1 MAYKVTIS
9 KEITEYWLKGEL
21 LDYINNNIERNN
33 GETITDII
41 PISDNDYK
49 SGKAE
54 KDEKGGV
61 TLVFEDSDNEEH
73 TITIPS
79 TNANFT
85 LLLQCCSNNRNPL
98 IFVKLLGE
106 TLYEDGTRIDFE
118 NDSYICCTEN

>member
-21 LDYINNNIERNN
+21 LDYINNDIERNN

-49 SGKAE
+49 SGKAG

-61 TLVFEDSDNEEH
+61 TLVFEDSEGEEH
-73 TITIPS
+73 AISIPN
-79 TNANFT
+79 TKANFN
-85 LLLQCCSNNRNPL
+85 LLLLCFNSNENL
-98 IFVKLLGE
+98 LDFVRLSGE
-106 TLYEDGTRIDFE
+106 TLYDDGTSIDFE
-118 NDSYICCTEN
+118 NDSFRCIDD